1 MMRSSLRQR
10 LAVAGIIAVVISL
23 VFAAWGLSLLFAAHV
38 ERRAAGELETQINQ
52 LIAGIER
59 SESGELTLATPLA
72 DPRFN
77 QPFSGLYWQI
87 ATREQTLRSR
97 SLWDQSINLPSLSA
111 SEGLRTIQQVAGPAE
126 QSLIAVARSV
136 VLPPSLGSV
145 TITALVAS
153 ERQAINRAT
162 RDFTADLMPYIA
174 LLAAIFLAAGWLQL
188 RVGLR
193 PLAELSRRLTAVR
206 SGEAERLGT
215 QLPEEVRPLASDFDA
230 LIDAR
235 ETELEAARKRAGD
248 LAHGLKTP
256 LQALL
261 SESERLHERHETAS
275 AQSLESIVGTM
286 QRHVDRELTR
296 ARVATRAANASS
308 NTLIVCQQVVS
319 VVERTPSGAV
329 LDWAIRIE
337 PTGANAMSAI
347 DAADLAEAL
356 GALIENAA
364 RHARQAVCLAIDATM
379 HNRIDITIQDDGPGL
394 PDAELT
400 RLMDRGARLDESGPG
415 TGLGLAIAREI
426 AEGAGGALVLQNAG
440 SGLIARLSLP
450 RAKKTLPS
458 DKTRPWL

>member
-1 MMRSSLRQR
+1 MTRGSLRLR
-10 LAVAGIIAVVISL
+10 LAVAGIIAVVVSL
-23 VFAAWGLSLLFAAHV
+23 AFAAWGLSLLFAAHV

-52 LIAGIER
+52 LITGVER

-87 ATREQTLRSR
+87 TTREQTLRSR
-97 SLWDQSINLPSLSA
+97 SLWDQSINLPALSPN
-111 SEGLRTIQQVAGPAE
+111 EGSRTIQRVTGPAE

-153 ERQAINRAT
+153 DRQAINRAT
-162 RDFTADLMPYIA
+162 RDFTADLMPYIG
-174 LLAAIFLAAGWLQL
+174 LLAAIFLTAGWLQL

-206 SGEAERLGT
+206 SGEAKRLGT
-215 QLPEEVRPLASDFDA
+215 QLPEEVRPLASAFDA
-230 LIDAR
+230 LISAR
-235 ETELEAARKRAGD
+235 EAELEAARKRAGD

-261 SESERLHERHETAS
+261 SESKRLHERHETAS
-275 AQSLESIVGTM
+275 ARSLESIVAAM

-296 ARVATRAANASS
+296 ARSATRAANASC
-308 NTLIVCQQVVS
+308 NTLIVCKQVVS
-319 VVERTPSGAV
+319 VVQRTPNGSV
-329 LDWAIRIE
+329 LDWSIKIE
-337 PTGANAMSAI
+337 PADANAMTAI

-364 RHARQAVCLAIDATM
+364 RHARKTICLTIDATM
-379 HNRIDITIQDDGPGL
+379 HKRIDISVQDDGPGL

-426 AEGAGGALVLQNAG
+426 AEGAGGALVLKNAG
-440 SGLIARLSLP
+440 PGLIARLSLP
-450 RAKKTLPS
+450 RAKKALS
-458 DKTRPWL
+458 SG